1 MSPYL
6 VGRSNY
12 SICGGCVMSRITT
25 MLIVVLTGF
34 ARFALAGT
42 KANQEPGILFW
53 ILAAIVAPV
62 VIYSGNKWRL
72 WLLGFRFGMA
82 SKTTF
87 LSSVKWTAA
96 SLIVTVTSLLIL
108 AAFG

>member
-1 MSPYL
+1 MSK
-6 VGRSNY
+6 
-12 SICGGCVMSRITT
+12 ITT
-25 MLIVVLTGF
+25 MLIVICTGF

-42 KANQEPGILFW
+42 KANQEPGMLFW

-62 VIYSGNKWRL
+62 VIYTGNKWRL

-82 SKTTF
+82 SKSTF
-87 LSSVKWTAA
+87 LGSIKWTVA

-108 AAFG
+108 GVFG